1 MQVFLQKSN
10 LFCKRSEM
18 RQHLGSEMNDC
29 LFQTGSGFESLGDHR
44 PLALVDHVI
53 NFR

>member
-29 LFQTGSGFESLGDHR
+29 LFKQGQGLKA
-44 PLALVDHVI
+44 LATIGLC
-53 NFR
+53 RS